1 MTFSMT
7 IPVDREAGISVAA
20 VDLTS
25 IGVMFKFTHQ
35 TLSSRQST
43 FRSTLRIWKW
53 LVGVSVSVDRAASHW
68 TRGMDSPG
76 GSTG

>member
-1 MTFSMT
+1 MTFSVT
-7 IPVDREAGISVAA
+7 IPVDGEAGISVAA

-25 IGVMFKFTHQ
+25 IGVMLKFTHQ
-35 TLSSRQST
+35 TLSSRHST
-43 FRSTLRIWKW
+43 FRSTLGIWKW
-53 LVGVSVSVDRAASHW
+53 LVGMSVDRAASHW